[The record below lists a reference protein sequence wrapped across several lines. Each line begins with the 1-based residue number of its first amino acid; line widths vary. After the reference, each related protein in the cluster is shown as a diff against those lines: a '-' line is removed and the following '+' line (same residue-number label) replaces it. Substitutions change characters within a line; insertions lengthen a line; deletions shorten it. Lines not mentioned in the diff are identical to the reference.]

1 MCASLY
7 SCRCVT
13 VVACACA
20 CACAAVAACTKEQ
33 LSLLA
38 RLVAEVEHLAVGE
51 AVTAAELA
59 WVSKL
64 LSTMQSIHATI
75 ETRFTPNEFSPTP
88 LARCLSLCAS
98 GCLSVEMLHTGATT
112 R

>member
-13 VVACACA
+13 VVACACACA

-38 RLVAEVEHLAVGE
+38 RLVAEVEH
-51 AVTAAELA
+51 
-59 WVSKL
+59 
-64 LSTMQSIHATI
+64 
-75 ETRFTPNEFSPTP
+75 
-88 LARCLSLCAS
+88 
-98 GCLSVEMLHTGATT
+98 
-112 R
+112 